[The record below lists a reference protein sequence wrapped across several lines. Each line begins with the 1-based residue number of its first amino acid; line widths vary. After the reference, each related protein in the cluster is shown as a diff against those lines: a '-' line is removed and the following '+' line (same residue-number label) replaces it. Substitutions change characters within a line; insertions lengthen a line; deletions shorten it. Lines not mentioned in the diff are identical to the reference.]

1 MQMKTEWLGYRTVK
15 KLWRY
20 VKPFSSDTGTLRT
33 DERTDRRTDL
43 LYQYRASVCW
53 RAIKTIRGEAI
64 WKTFDDTQTD
74 THTHRQTDNTD
85 INTDQAAVG
94 VFIVQHFTDFIPPSS
109 VLWLSAFSWEQN
121 GYDTHTHGLQVCTGH
136 WLQSLSSIQESLAS
150 MGARRNFYKVQPSL
164 SSPFLLF
171 SFPSLPLRSPPPFPI
186 HPFLSSLLHCAVPYL
201 PRSVNP
207 LNPATDFGWT
217 ESGSEYSIYSFQWG
231 KVPYAPAWGRPC
243 RALKTRER
251 KTWD

>member
-1 MQMKTEWLGYRTVK
+1 MLTRNKNYKRRSDLKNV
-15 KLWRY
+15 WRH
-20 VKPFSSDTGTLRT
+20 
-33 DERTDRRTDL
+33 TDRHT
-43 LYQYRASVCW
+43 
-53 RAIKTIRGEAI
+53 
-64 WKTFDDTQTD
+64 DTQTD
-74 THTHRQTDNTD
+74 RQHR
-85 INTDQAAVG
+85 
-94 VFIVQHFTDFIPPSS
+94 HKYRPSS
-109 VLWLSAFSWEQN
+109 CWGVYCAAFHWLYSTEFCTVTLRLQLRTKRLWH
-121 GYDTHTHGLQVCTGH
+121 THTHGLQVCTGH